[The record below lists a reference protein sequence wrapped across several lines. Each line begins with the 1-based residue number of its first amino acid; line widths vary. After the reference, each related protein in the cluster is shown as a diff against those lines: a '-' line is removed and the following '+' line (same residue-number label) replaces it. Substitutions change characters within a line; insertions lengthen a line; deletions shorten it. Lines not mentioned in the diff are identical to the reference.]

1 MPKVDFIIAGVGGQG
16 VILASDLLGDVA
28 IATGRDVKK
37 ADVIGMAQ
45 RGGEVVSHI
54 RWGDKVYSP
63 LVKRGGAE
71 YLLGL
76 EKLEAARWA
85 PYLASQGLAIIND
98 QSILPITV
106 SSGGASYPPDEV
118 LVGTL
123 RARTD
128 RVFVVPG
135 LELAR
140 AAGAAAATNMVL
152 MGYLAWFLGPSSGSG
167 YNLEQGLWLEAIASR
182 VPKRFLEP
190 DQRAFLAGWQEA
202 KKTGARP

>member
-1 MPKVDFIIAGVGGQG
+1 MPKTDFIIAGVGGQG
-16 VILASDLLGDVA
+16 VILASDLLGDLA

-45 RGGEVVSHI
+45 RGGEVVSHV

-63 LVKRGGAE
+63 LVQKGGAE

-76 EKLEAARWA
+76 EKLESARWA
-85 PYLASQGLAIIND
+85 PYLAPSGLAIVNN

-106 SSGGASYPPDEV
+106 SSGGASYPPDEA

-123 RARTD
+123 RARTE
-128 RVFVVPG
+128 RVFVIEG
-135 LELAR
+135 QELAR
-140 AAGAAAATNMVL
+140 DCGAAAATNMVL
-152 MGYLAWFLGPSSGSG
+152 MGYLARFLH
-167 YNLEQGLWLEAIASR
+167 LEQALWLDAIAQR

-202 KKTGARP
+202 EKAGAHP